1 VNSAADTRLSRGRF
15 LAAAGAFVGAL
26 ALPISR
32 ATAAAPAPAAPA
44 NAVFD
49 FVSRPG
55 FAPPVIEVKTALP
68 SAAPGYVLLAPAT
81 GPSQFGPLIVD
92 ETGEPIWFRP
102 LPIYGGLVAQN
113 FRVQEYLG
121 KPVLTW
127 WEGRYANGFGE
138 GTYYVFD
145 TAYKEVAQV
154 SAGNGLAGDLHE
166 FLVTPNNTALISAYN
181 SVPTDL
187 SAYGGPVQG
196 QLLEG
201 VVQEIDIASGAV
213 LFEWHSSDHVA
224 ISESYLPQT
233 AGLWDYFHLNSI
245 DETDD
250 GNILIS
256 ARHTSTVYKLD
267 RSSGDIL
274 WRLGG
279 MNSDFAM
286 GDGTRFAYQHDA
298 RDHGNGVVTIFD
310 DGAFNPVSAIEPA
323 SRAITLQL
331 DTNAMT
337 AELTR
342 ADVNPSGVVS
352 FAEGNA
358 QVLDDGGMFVGWGT
372 NPEISE
378 FAADGTL
385 RFDAV
390 LAGGGTSYRAFRAPW
405 SGTPS
410 GPPNLTARPNA
421 DGSTQLFVSWNGAT
435 DLSDWQIHGGETRG
449 TLRPL
454 LTTTRTGFE
463 TSIRIEKT
471 YPFLAAVALDAK
483 RRTLASSR
491 VVKA

>member
-1 VNSAADTRLSRGRF
+1 VNCAADTRLSRARF
-15 LAAAGAFVGAL
+15 LAVAGSFVGVL

-32 ATAAAPAPAAPA
+32 AAAAAPAPPA
-44 NAVFD
+44 SAVLN
-49 FVSRPG
+49 FVSRPD
-55 FAPPVIEVKTALP
+55 FMPPVVQVATALP
-68 SAAPGYVLLAPAT
+68 SAAPGYILLAPAT

-92 ETGEPIWFRP
+92 ATGEPVWFRP
-102 LPIYGGLVAQN
+102 LPVYGGLVAQN

-127 WEGRYANGFGE
+127 WEGKYANGFGE
-138 GTYYVFD
+138 GTYYILD
-145 TAYKEVAQV
+145 AAYEEVAQI

-166 FLVTPNNTALISAYN
+166 FLITPNDTALISAYN

-187 SAYGGPVQG
+187 SPYGGPVQG

-213 LFEWHSSDHVA
+213 LFEWHSSEHVA

-245 DETDD
+245 DVTGD

-267 RSSGDIL
+267 RSTGDIV

-279 MNSDFAM
+279 MKSDFAM
-286 GDGTRFAYQHDA
+286 GEGTRFAYQHDA
-298 RDHGNGVVTIFD
+298 RDHGGLVSIFD

-323 SRAITLQL
+323 SRAIMLQL
-331 DTNAMT
+331 DTSAMT

-358 QVLDDGGMFVGWGT
+358 QLLDDGGMFVGWGT

-405 SGTPS
+405 AGAPT

-421 DGSTQLFVSWNGAT
+421 DGSMQLYVSWNGAT
-435 DLSDWQIHGGETRG
+435 DTSDWQIHGGETRG
-449 TLRPL
+449 ILRPL

-463 TSIRIEKT
+463 TSIRIEKA

-491 VVKA
+491 VIRS